1 MVNRASILRALR
13 RGEQTRTRRGLV
25 TERAQ
30 SRAVQAAIDEKK
42 GNAPRSYAFN
52 LELAKIQRKQGLHPA
67 ALADPGFRADLSSAV
82 YTKRSMNRQARAAV
96 MAREAAEKAAAAR
109 ERAKAKKEDDELA
122 VMMGDLNMGPKKGPK
137 TMEEG
142 GNRTR
147 RKRGRST
154 RAKHPR

>member
-1 MVNRASILRALR
+1 MVNKTSILRALR

-25 TERAQ
+25 TKRAQ

-42 GNAPRSYAFN
+42 GDTSRGYALN
-52 LELAKIQRKQGLHPA
+52 LELAKIQKEHGLHPA
-67 ALADPGFRADLSSAV
+67 ALADRGFKAHLSRAV
-82 YTKRSMNRQARAAV
+82 YTKRRMNREAAAAV
-96 MAREAAEKAAAAR
+96 MAKEAAEKAAAAR
-109 ERAKAKKEDDELA
+109 ERAKAKHEDDEFIGSFGK
-122 VMMGDLNMGPKKGPK
+122 MSM
-137 TMEEG
+137 G